1 MRGQIDALRS
11 RMRKVS
17 KLVSGDEMDVYRR
30 QSRNLGQGIKLQLEW
45 LCASAAVTIDGS
57 EVNDDVVRMR
67 ADGRTS
73 WRKA

>member
-1 MRGQIDALRS
+1 MRRRIEALRS

-17 KLVSGDEMDVYRR
+17 KLVSGMKWMIIGGSRAMLVKGSNCSLNCCVQVQ
-30 QSRNLGQGIKLQLEW
+30 QSP
-45 LCASAAVTIDGS
+45 SMV
-57 EVNDDVVRMR
+57 VNDDVVRMR